1 MIFFDFIVL
10 FLTFLMSFCV
20 LSGCLYRLVKG
31 DFFRYLFFVAG
42 ISLFLYF
49 LKFGVYLD
57 YWSFS
62 LSVFLL
68 VLFIGMFFYE
78 RRSFLMLKKR

>member
-1 MIFFDFIVL
+1 MSILDFIVL
-10 FLTFLMSFCV
+10 FLTFLMSFYV
-20 LSGCLYRLVKG
+20 LRGRLYRLVKG
-31 DFFRYLFFVAG
+31 DFFRYLLSVVG

-57 YWSFS
+57 YWGFS

-68 VLFIGMFFYE
+68 VVFIGLFFYE
-78 RRSFLMLKKR
+78 RRGFLMVKKR